1 MKDVDQGEFQF
12 SKGLDTSF
20 LQELFQGDFAYAET
34 VFQEFLKD
42 LPAYWE
48 EVAAAYN
55 GTDVK
60 ELGKAVH
67 KCKTLFGYV
76 GLTKTLDLFQ
86 EFENSCHKPGA
97 MIPLS
102 AYEALLKEKDLARG
116 LIEEEHA
123 RLKTFNASGA

>member
-1 MKDVDQGEFQF
+1 MGDVDQGEFLF
-12 SKGLDTSF
+12 DNTLDTNF

-48 EVAAAYN
+48 EVAAARQ

-60 ELGKAVH
+60 ELGRAVH

-76 GLTKTLDLFQ
+76 GLTQTLDLYQ
-86 EFENSCHKPGA
+86 RFENGCTQPGA
-97 MIPLS
+97 VLHES
-102 AYEALLKEKDLARG
+102 AYSALREEKDRAQQVIAKELV
-116 LIEEEHA
+116 
-123 RLKTFNASGA
+123 RLQSFNAANG

>member
-12 SKGLDTSF
+12 SKGLDTNF

-48 EVAAAYN
+48 EVAVAYK
-55 GTDVK
+55 GADVK

-76 GLTKTLDLFQ
+76 GLTQTLELFQ
-86 EFENSCHKPGA
+86 EFEHSCHKPGA

-102 AYEALLKEKDLARG
+102 AYQALLKEKDLAHG
-116 LIEEEHA
+116 LIEEELG
-123 RLKTFNASGA
+123 RLQTYNAPGA